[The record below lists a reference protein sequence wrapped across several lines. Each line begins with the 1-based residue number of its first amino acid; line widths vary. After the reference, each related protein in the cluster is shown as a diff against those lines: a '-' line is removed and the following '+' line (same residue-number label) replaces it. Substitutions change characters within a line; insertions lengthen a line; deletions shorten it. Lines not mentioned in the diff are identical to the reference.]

1 VDCTMSLPRP
11 NKRKRQVQSILY
23 LWDYKTIPIEGRS
36 RDGPMN
42 EVAIARALHVLA
54 VVLWIGGVAFVTTVV
69 LPAVRHLRA
78 ADERMALFNAIE
90 RRFAWQA
97 RITTLLAG
105 VTGLDMLIRLDLWDR
120 FESVSYWWMHAM
132 VIVWLLFT
140 VMLFLAEPL
149 ILHRWFGARAKAEPE
164 ATFTLVERLHRLLLT
179 LSLITVLGAV
189 AGSHG
194 FLLFE

>member
-1 VDCTMSLPRP
+1 MD
-11 NKRKRQVQSILY
+11 
-23 LWDYKTIPIEGRS
+23 
-36 RDGPMN
+36 

-69 LPAVRHLRA
+69 LPAVRRLRA
-78 ADERMALFNAIE
+78 ANERMALFDAIE

-105 VTGLDMLIRLDLWDR
+105 ATGLDVLVRFDLWDR
-120 FESVSYWWMHAM
+120 FQSVRYWWMHAM
-132 VIVWLLFT
+132 VFVWLLFT

-149 ILHRWFGARAKAEPE
+149 ILHRWLEARAKVDPE
-164 ATFTLVERLHRLLLT
+164 ATSRLVERLHRLLLA